1 MHEVK
6 EHGYMSWKSPGAVR
20 AAGYAACMCSPC
32 CPQLKLFQEPYVLAL
47 SSQTCA
53 MKCLSERALL
63 GTGGRPATGGT
74 GSRKQGWVDGF
85 LKYAHAKCEHSYSS
99 LSATSPLLSLSI
111 PSSSNFHVLFS
122 LPDCTLDAHLP
133 SAPCMASA
141 LYFPARLCTT
151 WLNVFFSVCL
161 H

>member
-1 MHEVK
+1 ML
-6 EHGYMSWKSPGAVR
+6 SLLSPAQALPR
-20 AAGYAACMCSPC
+20 TLCSR
-32 CPQLKLFQEPYVLAL
+32 LWERGL

-63 GTGGRPATGGT
+63 GTGGRPAKGGT